1 MEVNGFSGSAEF
13 VEKFKISHDFTW
25 KRPDIIIA
33 QHIEIKHLAI

>member
-1 MEVNGFSGSAEF
+1 MEVNGFSVTAEF

-33 QHIEIKHLAI
+33 QHIGIKHLAI